1 MTAKKKVGMVSL
13 GCPKNLVDSEVMMG
27 LLARQGYELTTDSSA
42 ADVLVVNTCGFIDSA
57 RQESVE
63 TILEMA
69 QLKQTGNL
77 KRLIVAGCLVER
89 YREELQREIPEIDA
103 CIGVNQLKEIES
115 LVEPN
120 GRRILPVYS
129 EGAAAPELFLYDETT
144 PRLRATA
151 PYTAYVKIAEGCDHT
166 CAFCIIPK
174 LRGVFRSRSP
184 ESILREVE
192 MLAAQGVKE
201 FVLISQD
208 TTNYGTDLALR
219 DGLARLVDSIAA
231 VPGVEWVRFL
241 YCYPTAI
248 TDELLDVMARHVNVC
263 KYFDIPL
270 QHASRR
276 VLGRMRR
283 GGTRTAYE
291 RLIERIRKRVPG
303 VAVRTTFIVGFP
315 GEREEDFEELLDFVG
330 AVEFD
335 RVGVFTYSDE
345 ENAAGFELDEKVD
358 PAIAKKREQR
368 LMKEQSRI
376 SLRRNRRLIGTR
388 VRVLLEG
395 KSKESDLLLEGRMES
410 QAPEIDGSILINDVP
425 ESAKP
430 RAGDFVT
437 VEITEAHEYDLL
449 GRIVDCAFDLGAEPR
464 IERRAASQN
473 LTA

>member
-1 MTAKKKVGMVSL
+1 MIEKKKVGMISL

-27 LLARQGYELTTDSSA
+27 LLARQGYELTTDSRA

-69 QLKQTGNL
+69 QLKQTGKL
-77 KRLIVAGCLVER
+77 TRLIVAGCLVER
-89 YREELQREIPEIDA
+89 YREELQREIPDIDA

-115 LVEPN
+115 VVEPN
-120 GRRILPVYS
+120 GHRVLPVYS

-151 PYTAYVKIAEGCDHT
+151 PYTSYVKIAEGCDHT
-166 CAFCIIPK
+166 CAFCIIPR

-208 TTNYGTDLALR
+208 TTTYGSDLGLK
-219 DGLARLVDSIAA
+219 DGLARLIDSIAA
-231 VPGVEWVRFL
+231 VPGAEWVRFL

-248 TDELLDVMARHVNVC
+248 TDELLAVMASRPNIC

-276 VLGRMRR
+276 VLQRMRR
-283 GGTRTAYE
+283 GGNREAYE
-291 RLIERIRKRVPG
+291 RMIERIRERVPG

-315 GEREEDFEELLDFVG
+315 GERAEDFEELLDFVRV
-330 AVEFD
+330 VEFD

-345 ENAAGFELDEKVD
+345 ENSAAFELDEKVD
-358 PAIAKKREQR
+358 HGIAKKRERR
-368 LMKEQSRI
+368 LMKEQARI
-376 SLRRNRRLIGTR
+376 SRRKNRRLVGSR

-410 QAPEIDGSILINDVP
+410 QAPEIDGSVLINDVP
-425 ESAKP
+425 DGGEP
-430 RAGDFVT
+430 LPGDFVT
-437 VEITEAHEYDLL
+437 VEITEAHEYDLI
-449 GRIVDCAFDLGAEPR
+449 GRVV
-464 IERRAASQN
+464 
-473 LTA
+473 

>member
-1 MTAKKKVGMVSL
+1 MSVARKKVGMVSL

-27 LLARQGYELTTDSSA
+27 MLARQGYEMTQDQAA

-89 YREELQREIPEIDA
+89 YQDQLEREIPEIDA
-103 CIGVNQLKEIES
+103 CIGVNQLSEIGNI
-115 LVEPN
+115 VEP
-120 GRRILPVYS
+120 GRRVLPIYS
-129 EGAAAPELFLYDETT
+129 DGKTAPELYLYDETT

-184 ESILREVE
+184 ESIRREVE
-192 MLAAQGVKE
+192 SLAAQGVKE
-201 FVLISQD
+201 IVLISQD
-208 TTNYGTDLALR
+208 TTTYGTDLELK
-219 DGLARLVDSIAA
+219 DGLARLVDSLAS
-231 VPGVEWVRFL
+231 VEGVKWLRFM

-248 TDELLDVMARHVNVC
+248 TDGLLRVMKERDNVC

-276 VLGRMRR
+276 MLSRMRR
-283 GGTRTAYE
+283 GGGSDAYK
-291 RLIERIRKRVPG
+291 RLIERIRSRVPG

-315 GEREEDFEELLDFVG
+315 GEQAEDFEELIGFVRS
-330 AVEFD
+330 VEFD

-345 ENAAGFELDEKVD
+345 ENAAAFNLDGKVESSVM
-358 PAIAKKREQR
+358 AARERR
-368 LMKEQSRI
+368 LMKEQARI
-376 SLRRNRRLIGTR
+376 SFRKNRAMRGQR

-395 KSKESDLLLEGRMES
+395 RSKETDLLLEGRMET
-410 QAPEIDGSILINDVP
+410 QAPDIDGSVLINEVAEGVEVHP
-425 ESAKP
+425 
-430 RAGDFVT
+430 GDFVT
-437 VEITEAHEYDLL
+437 VEITAAHEHDVI
-449 GRIVDCAFDLGAEPR
+449 GRVV
-464 IERRAASQN
+464 
-473 LTA
+473 

>member
-1 MTAKKKVGMVSL
+1 MAEKKKVGMVSL

-27 LLARQGYELTTDSSA
+27 LLARQGYELTTDSQS

-57 RQESVE
+57 RQESVN

-69 QLKQTGNL
+69 QLKETGNL

-103 CIGVNQLKEIES
+103 LIGVNQLKEIETV
-115 LVEPN
+115 VEPF
-120 GRRILPVYS
+120 GRRSLPVYS
-129 EGAAAPELFLYDETT
+129 EGASVPELYLYDETT

-151 PYTAYVKIAEGCDHT
+151 PYTSYVKIAEGCDHT

-184 ESILREVE
+184 ESIIREVE

-208 TTNYGTDLALR
+208 TTTYGSDLALK
-219 DGLARLVDSIAA
+219 DGLAQLVASIAD
-231 VPGVEWVRFL
+231 VKGVEWVRFL

-248 TDELLDVMARHVNVC
+248 TDELLRVMAERPNVC

-276 VLGRMRR
+276 VLQRMKR
-283 GGTRTAYE
+283 GGTRASYE
-291 RLIERIRKRVPG
+291 RLIERIRERVPG

-315 GEREEDFEELLDFVG
+315 GEREEDFEELVDFVR

-345 ENAAGFELDEKVD
+345 ENSAAVELDEKVD
-358 PAIAKKREQR
+358 QQVARKRERR
-368 LMKEQSRI
+368 LMKEQARI
-376 SLRRNRRLIGTR
+376 SRRKNRKLVGQR
-388 VRVLLEG
+388 VKVLLEG
-395 KSKESDLLLEGRMES
+395 KSKESDLLLEGRMET
-410 QAPEIDGSILINDVP
+410 QAPEIDGSILINDAP
-425 ESAKP
+425 EGADVRP
-430 RAGDFVT
+430 GEFVT
-437 VEITEAHEYDLL
+437 VEITEAHEHDLI
-449 GRIVDCAFDLGAEPR
+449 GSIV
-464 IERRAASQN
+464 
-473 LTA
+473 

>member
-1 MTAKKKVGMVSL
+1 MIEKKKVGMVSL

-27 LLARQGYELTTDSSA
+27 LLARQGYDLTTDSRA

-69 QLKQTGNL
+69 QLKQTGKL

-89 YREELQREIPEIDA
+89 YREELQREIPDIDA

-115 LVEPN
+115 VVEPN
-120 GRRILPVYS
+120 GHRVLPVYS

-151 PYTAYVKIAEGCDHT
+151 PYTSYVKIAEGCDHT

-208 TTNYGTDLALR
+208 TTTYGTDLGLK

-231 VPGVEWVRFL
+231 VPGAAWVRFL

-248 TDELLDVMARHVNVC
+248 TDELLEVMASRPNIC

-276 VLGRMRR
+276 VLQRMRR
-283 GGTRTAYE
+283 GGNREAYE
-291 RLIERIRKRVPG
+291 RMIERIRERVPG

-315 GEREEDFEELLDFVG
+315 GERAEDFDELLDFVR

-345 ENAAGFELDEKVD
+345 ENSAAFGLDEKVER
-358 PAIAKKREQR
+358 ASAQRRERR
-368 LMKEQSRI
+368 LMKEQARI
-376 SLRRNRRLIGTR
+376 SRRKNRRLVGSR

-410 QAPEIDGSILINDVP
+410 QAPEIDGSVLINDVP
-425 ESAKP
+425 DGVKP
-430 RAGDFVT
+430 RPGDFVT
-437 VEITEAHEYDLL
+437 VEITEAHEYDLI
-449 GRIVDCAFDLGAEPR
+449 GRVV
-464 IERRAASQN
+464 
-473 LTA
+473 

>member
-1 MTAKKKVGMVSL
+1 MIEKKKVGMISL

-27 LLARQGYELTTDSSA
+27 LLARQGYELTTDSQA

-69 QLKQTGNL
+69 QLKQTGKL

-89 YREELQREIPEIDA
+89 YREELQREIPDIDA

-115 LVEPN
+115 VVEPN
-120 GRRILPVYS
+120 GHRVLPVYS

-151 PYTAYVKIAEGCDHT
+151 PYTSYVKIAEGCDHT
-166 CAFCIIPK
+166 CAFCIIPR

-208 TTNYGTDLALR
+208 TTTYGSDLGLK
-219 DGLARLVDSIAA
+219 DGLARLIDSIAD
-231 VPGVEWVRFL
+231 VPGAEWVRFL

-248 TDELLDVMARHVNVC
+248 TDELLDVMASRPNIC

-270 QHASRR
+270 QHVSRR
-276 VLGRMRR
+276 VLQRMRR
-283 GGTRTAYE
+283 GGNREAYE
-291 RLIERIRKRVPG
+291 RMIERIRERVPG

-315 GEREEDFEELLDFVG
+315 GERAEDFEELLDFVRV
-330 AVEFD
+330 VEFD

-345 ENAAGFELDEKVD
+345 ENSAAFELDEKVD
-358 PAIAKKREQR
+358 HAIAKKRER
-368 LMKEQSRI
+368 HLMKEQARI
-376 SLRRNRRLIGTR
+376 SRRKNRRLVGSR

-395 KSKESDLLLEGRMES
+395 KSKETDLLLEGRMES
-410 QAPEIDGSILINDVP
+410 QAPEIDGSVLINDVP
-425 ESAKP
+425 DGVEP
-430 RAGDFVT
+430 LPGDFVT
-437 VEITEAHEYDLL
+437 VEITEAHEYDLI
-449 GRIVDCAFDLGAEPR
+449 GCVV
-464 IERRAASQN
+464 
-473 LTA
+473 